1 MVSSCPDDKGN
12 REKAVALESLRSLV
26 GLLFLSCGPKIAPG
40 AGFFPDRVAAHN
52 PFSFFLSPFTFLAM
66 PLRVISGSAGGLH
79 LKSPKRHA
87 LRPTQ
92 DRIRQ
97 VIFSSLAEVVP
108 GARALDLYAGTGSFG
123 IEALSR
129 GAASATFVEQDREAA
144 QCIRDNL
151 AHCHLQGEV
160 RLADVSA
167 FLAAPAPELKFDLIF
182 ADPPYSKQRGALERD
197 PLLARLPEFI
207 SADGHFVWEHYA
219 QQRLDDAGDWEV
231 VRHKT
236 YGETGL
242 TFLRL
247 SHKNK
252 KITL

>member
-1 MVSSCPDDKGN
+1 
-12 REKAVALESLRSLV
+12 
-26 GLLFLSCGPKIAPG
+26 
-40 AGFFPDRVAAHN
+40 
-52 PFSFFLSPFTFLAM
+52 M
-66 PLRVISGSAGGLH
+66 PLRVISGTAGGLH
-79 LKSPKRHA
+79 LKSPKRHV

-108 GARALDLYAGTGSFG
+108 GARVLDLFAGTGSFG

-129 GAASATFVEQDREAA
+129 GAAAATFVEQEAEA
-144 QCIRDNL
+144 VQCIRDNL
-151 AHCHLQGEV
+151 VHCHLQGDV
-160 RLADVSA
+160 RQSDV
-167 FLAAPAPELKFDLIF
+167 AAYLEKPLGDRFDLVF
-182 ADPPYSKQRGALERD
+182 ADPPYVKSRGQLDDD
-197 PLLARLPEFI
+197 PLLTGLIPFLAP
-207 SADGHFVWEHYA
+207 DGLFVWEHYA
-219 QQRLDDAGDWEV
+219 GRRLHNAGLWEII
-231 VRHKT
+231 RHRD

>member
-1 MVSSCPDDKGN
+1 
-12 REKAVALESLRSLV
+12 
-26 GLLFLSCGPKIAPG
+26 
-40 AGFFPDRVAAHN
+40 
-52 PFSFFLSPFTFLAM
+52 M
-66 PLRVISGSAGGLH
+66 PLRVISGTAGGLH

-97 VIFSSLAEVVP
+97 VIFSSLAELVP

-129 GAASATFVEQDREAA
+129 GAAAATFIEQDKEAV

-151 AHCHLQGEV
+151 VHCHLQGDVRQAEV
-160 RLADVSA
+160 LA
-167 FLAAPAPELKFDLIF
+167 FLEKPPMQPFDLIF
-182 ADPPYSKQRGALERD
+182 ADPPYVKSCGALDND
-197 PLLARLPEFI
+197 PLLTRLHLFLAP
-207 SADGHFVWEHYA
+207 SGLFVWEHYA
-219 QQRLDDAGDWEV
+219 GQWLQNSLSWEV
-231 VRHKT
+231 TRHRN

-242 TFLRL
+242 TFLRFL
-247 SHKNK
+247 HKNK

>member
-1 MVSSCPDDKGN
+1 
-12 REKAVALESLRSLV
+12 
-26 GLLFLSCGPKIAPG
+26 
-40 AGFFPDRVAAHN
+40 
-52 PFSFFLSPFTFLAM
+52 M

-97 VIFSSLAEVVP
+97 VIFSSLADLVP
-108 GARALDLYAGTGSFG
+108 GARVLDLFAGTGSFG

-129 GAASATFVEQDREAA
+129 GAAAATFVEQDKEAV

-151 AHCHLQGEV
+151 VHCHLKGDVRQG
-160 RLADVSA
+160 DVTTY
-167 FLAAPAPELKFDLIF
+167 LDKPPAQEFDLIF
-182 ADPPYSKQRGALERD
+182 ADPPYNKSRGELDND
-197 PLLARLPEFI
+197 PLLTLLIPFLSPNGLFI
-207 SADGHFVWEHYA
+207 WEHYA
-219 QQRLDDAGDWEV
+219 EQRVENAGSWEV
-231 VRHKT
+231 IRHRD

-247 SHKNK
+247 LHKNK

>member
-1 MVSSCPDDKGN
+1 
-12 REKAVALESLRSLV
+12 
-26 GLLFLSCGPKIAPG
+26 
-40 AGFFPDRVAAHN
+40 
-52 PFSFFLSPFTFLAM
+52 M

-97 VIFSSLAEVVP
+97 VIFSSLAERVP
-108 GARALDLYAGTGSFG
+108 GARVLDLYAGTGSFG
-123 IEALSR
+123 LEALSR
-129 GAASATFVEQDREAA
+129 GAASATFVEQDAEAV

-151 AHCHLQGEV
+151 VHCHLQGDVRREEV
-160 RLADVSA
+160 LAY
-167 FLAAPAPELKFDLIF
+167 LGKPPAEPFDLIF
-182 ADPPYSKQRGALERD
+182 ADPPYVKARGTLDDD
-197 PLLARLPEFI
+197 PLLSLLIPFLAQ
-207 SADGHFVWEHYA
+207 DGLFVWEHYA
-219 QQRLDDAGDWEV
+219 GQQLQNARLWEV
-231 VRHKT
+231 IRNRT

-242 TFLRL
+242 TFLRV

>member
-1 MVSSCPDDKGN
+1 
-12 REKAVALESLRSLV
+12 
-26 GLLFLSCGPKIAPG
+26 
-40 AGFFPDRVAAHN
+40 
-52 PFSFFLSPFTFLAM
+52 M
-66 PLRVISGSAGGLH
+66 PLRVISGTAGGLH

-97 VIFSSLAEVVP
+97 VIFSSLAEQVP
-108 GARALDLYAGTGSFG
+108 GARVLDLYAGTGAFG

-129 GAASATFVEQDREAA
+129 GAALATFVEQDKEAV

-151 AHCHLQGEV
+151 AHCHLQGDV
-160 RLADVSA
+160 RQADVSTY
-167 FLAAPAPELKFDLIF
+167 LATPSPGLKFDLIF
-182 ADPPYSKQRGALERD
+182 ADPPYIKQAGTLDDD
-197 PLLARLPEFI
+197 PLLVQLTSLI
-207 SADGHFVWEHYA
+207 SPDGYFVWEHYA
-219 QQRLDDAGDWEV
+219 GRELKSAGNWEV
-231 VRHKT
+231 FRQRN

>member
-1 MVSSCPDDKGN
+1 
-12 REKAVALESLRSLV
+12 
-26 GLLFLSCGPKIAPG
+26 
-40 AGFFPDRVAAHN
+40 
-52 PFSFFLSPFTFLAM
+52 M

-97 VIFSSLAEVVP
+97 VIFSSLAENIP
-108 GARALDLYAGTGSFG
+108 GARVLDLYAGTGSFG

-129 GAASATFVEQDREAA
+129 GAAAATFVEQDKEAV

-151 AHCHLQGEV
+151 VHCHLQGDV
-160 RLADVSA
+160 RQGDALAY
-167 FLAAPAPELKFDLIF
+167 LEKPPAERFDLIF
-182 ADPPYSKQRGALERD
+182 ADPPYIKSRGELDSD
-197 PLLARLPEFI
+197 PLLTLLIPFLAPDGLFI
-207 SADGHFVWEHYA
+207 WEHYA
-219 QQRLDDAGDWEV
+219 GQGLKNAGLWEV
-231 VRHKT
+231 IRHRD

-247 SHKNK
+247 LHKNK